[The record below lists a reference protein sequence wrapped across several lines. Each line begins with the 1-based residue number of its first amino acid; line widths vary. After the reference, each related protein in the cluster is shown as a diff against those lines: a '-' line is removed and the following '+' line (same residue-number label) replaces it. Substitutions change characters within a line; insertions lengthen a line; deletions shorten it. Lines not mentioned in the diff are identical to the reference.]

1 MSKPG
6 IFSRTKTE
14 KFPTII
20 QFLRSQNTQ
29 KNPIKKPPLST
40 TIMHTWVHI
49 PLSISSTP
57 HLVVNMQ
64 NSELS
69 GHHLRCHTLFTH
81 GFLYVC
87 ICAFLVNECSF
98 SGKSCVQNFAFQIA
112 FSLSPQRWWTSLIR
126 SADLQMPLQL
136 QSNDATHTLPAW
148 AFHSQSAQVY
158 QAQSTQR

>member
-29 KNPIKKPPLST
+29 KNPHKNPLCPPQSCTLECTFLSQSQALLIWLST
-40 TIMHTWVHI
+40 CKTVNCLVTIFGV
-49 PLSISSTP
+49 
-57 HLVVNMQ
+57 
-64 NSELS
+64 
-69 GHHLRCHTLFTH
+69 TLCSAMA
-81 GFLYVC
+81 FLYVC
-87 ICAFLVNECSF
+87 ICAVLVNECSF
-98 SGKSCVQNFAFQIA
+98 CGKSWVQNFAFQIA

-136 QSNDATHTLPAW
+136 QSNDATHTLPAC